1 MSPTLSEPQKRGQ
14 EGTWELSQHLVRAL
28 SSPRAPELGADSAH
42 AQCGKGQ
49 TPDRDQGSRKEGVSH
64 CACWSGRREVHGGSK
79 REGWSSGRG
88 EEAGSGFKGKR
99 EESLPSERMSKAL
112 DRSEAQRVS
121 QRETGN

>member
-1 MSPTLSEPQKRGQ
+1 M
-14 EGTWELSQHLVRAL
+14 
-28 SSPRAPELGADSAH
+28 
-42 AQCGKGQ
+42 
-49 TPDRDQGSRKEGVSH
+49 
-64 CACWSGRREVHGGSK
+64 HGGSK